1 MSNNIKSNSHSIS
14 NSNSI
19 NKAMF
24 HCYGYCNAKSYD
36 MKSLEQYFQQYNIG
50 TSKIEDSV
58 YVSKQF
64 DNETVEV
71 S

>member
-1 MSNNIKSNSHSIS
+1 MV
-14 NSNSI
+14 
-19 NKAMF
+19 
-24 HCYGYCNAKSYD
+24 HCYGYCNPKSYD